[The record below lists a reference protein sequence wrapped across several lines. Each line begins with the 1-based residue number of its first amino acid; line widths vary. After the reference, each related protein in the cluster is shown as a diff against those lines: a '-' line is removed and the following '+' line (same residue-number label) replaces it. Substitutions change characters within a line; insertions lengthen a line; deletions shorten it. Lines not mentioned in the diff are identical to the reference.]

1 MRQKLVGDAIR
12 SPAMSDWGKMST
24 PTTVSAH
31 GAEIPVMG
39 FGTSG
44 LGRSA
49 AELVAIA
56 LRLGYRHIDTARKYG
71 TERGVGDG
79 IRASGVP
86 REEIF
91 LTTKVSHENLRP
103 ADFARSVETSLDE
116 LKVDYVDLLLIHWPN
131 PQIRLAECMAPLAAA
146 KREGLARHI
155 GVANFTVRLLEEAI
169 RACPEP
175 LVTNQV
181 ECHPY
186 LDQTKMIAALRQH
199 GMALTAHCPLG
210 RGRLMGDP
218 VLCAIAHQRK
228 KTLAQIA
235 LRWLIQQEIIAA
247 IPRSANPERIA
258 ENLDVFDFR
267 LTGEEMD
274 RISALRRP
282 DGRVANPAF
291 APQWD

>member
-1 MRQKLVGDAIR
+1 
-12 SPAMSDWGKMST
+12 MST

-31 GAEIPVMG
+31 GAEIPVLG

-44 LGRSA
+44 LGKSA

-79 IRASGVP
+79 VRASGVP

-103 ADFARSVETSLDE
+103 ADFARSIETSLDE
-116 LKVDYVDLLLIHWPN
+116 LQVDYVDLLLIHWPN
-131 PQIRLAECMAPLAAA
+131 SQIPIAECMAPLTAA
-146 KREGLARHI
+146 KREGFARHI
-155 GVANFTVRLLEEAI
+155 GVANFTVKLLEEAI

-186 LDQTKMIAALRQH
+186 LDQTRMIAALRQH

-218 VLCAIAHQRK
+218 VLAAIAHDRK
-228 KTLAQIA
+228 RTLAQVA

-247 IPRSANPERIA
+247 IPRSSNPERIA
-258 ENLDVFDFR
+258 ENLDVLDFR
-267 LTGEEMD
+267 LTADEMD
-274 RISALRRP
+274 RISALKRP
-282 DGRVANPAF
+282 TGRVANPAF
-291 APQWD
+291 SPVWD

>member
-1 MRQKLVGDAIR
+1 
-12 SPAMSDWGKMST
+12 MST

-31 GAEIPVMG
+31 GAEIPVLG
-39 FGTSG
+39 LGTSG
-44 LGRSA
+44 LGKSA

-91 LTTKVSHENLRP
+91 LTTKVSHENLR
-103 ADFARSVETSLDE
+103 ASDFARSVETSLGE
-116 LKVDYVDLLLIHWPN
+116 LQVDHVDLLLIHWPN
-131 PQIRLAECMAPLAAA
+131 PQIPLAESTAALAAA
-146 KREGLARHI
+146 KRGGFARHI
-155 GVANFTVRLLEEAI
+155 GVANFTVSLLEEAI

-210 RGRLMGDP
+210 RGRLIGDP
-218 VLCAIAHQRK
+218 VLTAIAQERK
-228 KTLAQIA
+228 RTLAQVA
-235 LRWLIQQEIIAA
+235 LRWLVQQEIIAA
-247 IPRSANPERIA
+247 IPRSSNPERIA

-267 LTGEEMD
+267 LTADEMD
-274 RISALRRP
+274 RISALKRP

-291 APQWD
+291 SPAWD

>member
-1 MRQKLVGDAIR
+1 
-12 SPAMSDWGKMST
+12 
-24 PTTVSAH
+24 
-31 GAEIPVMG
+31 MG

-44 LGRSA
+44 LGKSA
-49 AELVAIA
+49 AEIVAIA

-103 ADFARSVETSLDE
+103 ADFAYSVETSLGE
-116 LKVDYVDLLLIHWPN
+116 LQVDYVDLLLIHWPN
-131 PQIRLAECMAPLAAA
+131 LQIPVAECVAPLVAA

-155 GVANFTVRLLEEAI
+155 GVANFTVTLLEEAI
-169 RACPEP
+169 HASAEP

-186 LDQTKMIAALRQH
+186 LDQTKMMAALRRH
-199 GMALTAHCPLG
+199 GMVLTAHCPLG
-210 RGRLMGDP
+210 RGRLIGDP
-218 VLCAIAHQRK
+218 VLTEIARDRK

-247 IPRSANPERIA
+247 IPRSSNPERIA

-267 LTGEEMD
+267 LTAEEMN
-274 RISALRRP
+274 RISALARP
-282 DGRVANPAF
+282 NGRVANPAF
-291 APQWD
+291 SPVWD

>member
-1 MRQKLVGDAIR
+1 
-12 SPAMSDWGKMST
+12 MST
-24 PTTVSAH
+24 PATISAH

-39 FGTSG
+39 FGTSS
-44 LGRSA
+44 LGKDA

-56 LRLGYRHIDTARKYG
+56 LRLGYRHLDAARKYG

-103 ADFARSVETSLDE
+103 ADFAHSVETSLGE
-116 LKVDYVDLLLIHWPN
+116 LQVDYVDLLLIHWPN
-131 PQIRLAECMAPLAAA
+131 PKIPVADCMSPLAAA
-146 KREGLARHI
+146 KRAGLTRHI
-155 GVANFTVRLLEEAI
+155 GVANFNIKLLEEAI

-181 ECHPY
+181 ECHAY
-186 LDQTKMIAALRQH
+186 LDQSKMLTALRRH
-199 GMALTAHCPLG
+199 GMALTAHCPLA

-218 VLCAIAHQRK
+218 VLGEIAHDRK

-235 LRWLIQQEIIAA
+235 LRFLVQQEIVAP
-247 IPRSANPERIA
+247 IPRSSNPARIA

-267 LTGEEMD
+267 LTADEMA
-274 RISALRRP
+274 RIAALKRP
-282 DGRVANPAF
+282 NGRVANPAAY
-291 APQWD
+291 APEWD

>member
-1 MRQKLVGDAIR
+1 MT
-12 SPAMSDWGKMST
+12 T

-44 LGRSA
+44 LGKSA
-49 AELVAIA
+49 AEIVAIA

-91 LTTKVSHENLRP
+91 LTTKVSHESLRA
-103 ADFARSVETSLDE
+103 ADFARSVETSLSE
-116 LKVDYVDLLLIHWPN
+116 LQVDYVDLLLIHWPN
-131 PQIRLAECMAPLAAA
+131 PQIPVAECMGPLVAA
-146 KREGLARHI
+146 KRKGLARHI
-155 GVANFTVRLLEEAI
+155 GVANFTVKLLEEAI
-169 RACPEP
+169 RACSEP

-186 LDQTKMIAALRQH
+186 LDQTKMIAALRRH

-210 RGRLMGDP
+210 RGRLIGDP
-218 VLCAIAHQRK
+218 VLAAIAHERK

-235 LRWLIQQEIIAA
+235 LRWLIQQEIVAA
-247 IPRSANPERIA
+247 IPRSSRPERIA

-267 LTGEEMD
+267 LTAEEMD
-274 RISALRRP
+274 RISALARP

-291 APQWD
+291 SPVWD

>member
-24 PTTVSAH
+24 PATVSTH

-44 LGRSA
+44 LGRNA

-103 ADFARSVETSLDE
+103 AEFARSVETSLGE
-116 LKVDYVDLLLIHWPN
+116 LRVDHVDLLLIHWPN
-131 PQIRLAECMAPLAAA
+131 PQIPVAECMAPLAAA

-186 LDQTKMIAALRQH
+186 LDQTKMIAALWQH
-199 GMALTAHCPLG
+199 GMALTAYCPLG

-218 VLCAIAHQRK
+218 VLSAIAHQRK

>member
-1 MRQKLVGDAIR
+1 
-12 SPAMSDWGKMST
+12 MST
-24 PTTVSAH
+24 PTILSAH

-44 LGRSA
+44 LGNAA

-71 TERGVGDG
+71 TEHEVGEG
-79 IRASGVP
+79 IRASGVA
-86 REEIF
+86 RAEIF
-91 LTTKVSHENLRP
+91 LTTKVSHEDLRP
-103 ADFARSVETSLDE
+103 ADFARSVETSLGE
-116 LKVDYVDLLLIHWPN
+116 LEVDYVDLLLIHWPN
-131 PQIRLAECMAPLAAA
+131 PNIPVGDCVGPLVAA
-146 KREGLARHI
+146 KRAGLARHI
-155 GVANFTVRLLEEAI
+155 GVANFTVKLLKEVI

-186 LDQTKMIAALRQH
+186 LDQTRMLDALRRH
-199 GMALTAHCPLG
+199 GMVLTAHCPLA
-210 RGRLMGDP
+210 RGRLMGDA
-218 VLCAIAHQRK
+218 VLGEIAHARH

-235 LRWLIQQEIIAA
+235 LRYLVQQEIVAP
-247 IPRSANPERIA
+247 IPRSSNPARIA

-267 LTGEEMD
+267 LTADEMA
-274 RISALRRP
+274 RIAALKRP
-282 DGRVANPAF
+282 NGRIANPAF

>member
-1 MRQKLVGDAIR
+1 MT
-12 SPAMSDWGKMST
+12 T

-31 GAEIPVMG
+31 GAEIPVVG

-44 LGRSA
+44 LGKSA
-49 AELVAIA
+49 AEIVAIA

-103 ADFARSVETSLDE
+103 ADFARSVETSLSE
-116 LKVDYVDLLLIHWPN
+116 LQVDYVDLLLIHWPN
-131 PQIRLAECMAPLAAA
+131 PQIPVSECMAPLVAA

-155 GVANFTVRLLEEAI
+155 GVANFTVKLLEEAI
-169 RACPEP
+169 RASAEP

-186 LDQTKMIAALRQH
+186 LDQTKMNAALRRH

-210 RGRLMGDP
+210 RGRLIGDP
-218 VLCAIAHQRK
+218 VLTAIAHERK

-247 IPRSANPERIA
+247 IPRSSRPERIA

-267 LTGEEMD
+267 LTAEEMD
-274 RISALRRP
+274 RISALARP
-282 DGRVANPAF
+282 DGRVANPGF
-291 APQWD
+291 APHWD

>member
-1 MRQKLVGDAIR
+1 
-12 SPAMSDWGKMST
+12 MST
-24 PTTVSAH
+24 PTTVSAY

-44 LGRSA
+44 LGKSA
-49 AELVAIA
+49 AEIVAIA

-71 TERGVGDG
+71 TERAVGDG

-91 LTTKVSHENLRP
+91 LTTKVSHEHLRP
-103 ADFARSVETSLDE
+103 ADFARSVETSLGE
-116 LKVDYVDLLLIHWPN
+116 LQVDYVDLLLIHWPN
-131 PQIRLAECMAPLAAA
+131 PQIPVGECMAPLAAA
-146 KREGLARHI
+146 KREGLARHV
-155 GVANFTVRLLEEAI
+155 GVANFTVELLEEAI

-186 LDQTKMIAALRQH
+186 LDQTRMIAALRRH

-218 VLCAIAHQRK
+218 VLAAIALDRK

-247 IPRSANPERIA
+247 IPRSTNPERIA
-258 ENLDVFDFR
+258 ENLDVLDFR
-267 LTGEEMD
+267 LTAEEMD
-274 RISALRRP
+274 RISALARP

>member
-1 MRQKLVGDAIR
+1 MT
-12 SPAMSDWGKMST
+12 T

-44 LGRSA
+44 LGKSA
-49 AELVAIA
+49 AEIVAIA

-91 LTTKVSHENLRP
+91 LTTKVSHESLRA
-103 ADFARSVETSLDE
+103 ADFARSVETSLSE
-116 LKVDYVDLLLIHWPN
+116 LQVDHVDLLLIHWPN
-131 PQIRLAECMAPLAAA
+131 PQIPVAECMGPLVAA

-155 GVANFTVRLLEEAI
+155 GVANFTVKLLEEAI
-169 RACPEP
+169 QASAEP

-186 LDQTKMIAALRQH
+186 LDQTKMIAALRRH

-210 RGRLMGDP
+210 RGRLIGDP
-218 VLCAIAHQRK
+218 VLSAIAHERK

-235 LRWLIQQEIIAA
+235 LRWLIQQEIVAA
-247 IPRSANPERIA
+247 IPRSSRPERIA

-267 LTGEEMD
+267 LTAEEMD
-274 RISALRRP
+274 RISALARP

-291 APQWD
+291 SPVWD

>member
-1 MRQKLVGDAIR
+1 MT
-12 SPAMSDWGKMST
+12 T

-44 LGRSA
+44 LGKSA
-49 AELVAIA
+49 AEIVAIA

-103 ADFARSVETSLDE
+103 ADLARSVETSLSE
-116 LKVDYVDLLLIHWPN
+116 LQVDYVDLLLIHWPN
-131 PQIRLAECMAPLAAA
+131 PQIPVSECMAPLVAA

-155 GVANFTVRLLEEAI
+155 GVANFTVKLLEEAI
-169 RACPEP
+169 HASLEP

-186 LDQTKMIAALRQH
+186 LDQTKMIAALRRH

-210 RGRLMGDP
+210 RGRLIGDP
-218 VLCAIAHQRK
+218 VLSAIAHERK

-247 IPRSANPERIA
+247 IPRSSRPERIA

-267 LTGEEMD
+267 LTAEEMD
-274 RISALRRP
+274 RISALARP
-282 DGRVANPAF
+282 DGRVANPGF

>member
-1 MRQKLVGDAIR
+1 
-12 SPAMSDWGKMST
+12 MST
-24 PTTVSAH
+24 PATVAAN

-44 LGRSA
+44 LGKEA

-56 LRLGYRHIDTARKYG
+56 LRLGYRHLDTARRYG

-79 IRASGVP
+79 IRAAGVP

-91 LTTKVSHENLRP
+91 VTTKVSHENLHP
-103 ADFARSVETSLDE
+103 ADFARSVETSLGE
-116 LKVDYVDLLLIHWPN
+116 LQVDYVDLLLIHWPN
-131 PQIRLAECMAPLAAA
+131 PKMAIADCIGPLAAA
-146 KREGLARHI
+146 KRAGLTRHI
-155 GVANFTVRLLEEAI
+155 GVANFTIELLEQAI
-169 RACPEP
+169 SACPEP

-186 LDQTKMIAALRQH
+186 LDQTRMLAALQRH
-199 GMALTAHCPLG
+199 GMVLTAHCPLA
-210 RGRLMGDP
+210 RGRLMGDA
-218 VLCAIAHQRK
+218 VLGEIAHDRK

-235 LRWLIQQEIIAA
+235 LRWLVQQETVAP
-247 IPRSANPERIA
+247 IPRSSNPARIA

-267 LTGEEMD
+267 LTADEME
-274 RISALRRP
+274 RIAALKRP

>member
-1 MRQKLVGDAIR
+1 
-12 SPAMSDWGKMST
+12 MST
-24 PTTVSAH
+24 PATIAAH

-39 FGTSG
+39 FGTSS
-44 LGRSA
+44 LGNDA

-56 LRLGYRHIDTARKYG
+56 LRLGYRHLDAARKYG

-86 REEIF
+86 REDIF

-103 ADFARSVETSLDE
+103 ADFARSVEKSLGE
-116 LKVDYVDLLLIHWPN
+116 LQVDHVDLLLIHWPN
-131 PQIRLAECMAPLAAA
+131 PKIPVGDCMGPLAAA
-146 KREGLARHI
+146 KRAGLARHI
-155 GVANFTVRLLEEAI
+155 GVANFTVELLEEAI
-169 RACPEP
+169 SACPEP

-186 LDQTKMIAALRQH
+186 LDQTRMLAALRRH
-199 GMALTAHCPLG
+199 GMALTAHCPLA

-218 VLCAIAHQRK
+218 VLGEIAHARHR
-228 KTLAQIA
+228 TLAQVA
-235 LRWLIQQEIIAA
+235 LRWLVQQEIVAA
-247 IPRSANPERIA
+247 IPRSANPARIA

-267 LTGEEMD
+267 LTADEMD
-274 RISALRRP
+274 RVSALKRP
-282 DGRVANPAF
+282 HGRVANPAF

>member
-1 MRQKLVGDAIR
+1 
-12 SPAMSDWGKMST
+12 MST
-24 PTTVSAH
+24 PTTISAH

-44 LGRSA
+44 LGGDA

-56 LRLGYRHIDTARKYG
+56 LRLGYRHLDTARKYG

-79 IRASGVP
+79 IRASGVS
-86 REEIF
+86 RAKIF

-103 ADFARSVETSLDE
+103 ADFVRSVETSLGE
-116 LKVDYVDLLLIHWPN
+116 LQVDHVDLLLIHWPN
-131 PQIRLAECMAPLAAA
+131 PKIPIADCIGPLAAA
-146 KREGLARHI
+146 KRAGLTRHI
-155 GVANFTVRLLEEAI
+155 GVANFTTGLLEQAI

-181 ECHPY
+181 ECHAY
-186 LDQTKMIAALRQH
+186 LDQSKMLEALRHH
-199 GMALTAHCPLG
+199 GMALTAYCPLA

-218 VLCAIAHQRK
+218 VLGEIAHDRK

-235 LRWLIQQEIIAA
+235 LRFLVQQEIVAP
-247 IPRSANPERIA
+247 IPRSSNPARIA

-267 LTGEEMD
+267 LTADEME
-274 RISALRRP
+274 RIAALKRP
-282 DGRVANPAF
+282 NGRVANPAF

>member
-1 MRQKLVGDAIR
+1 
-12 SPAMSDWGKMST
+12 MSA
-24 PTTVSAH
+24 PTISAH
-31 GAEIPVMG
+31 GAGIPVMG
-39 FGTSG
+39 FGTSS
-44 LGRSA
+44 LGKDA

-56 LRLGYRHIDTARKYG
+56 LRLGYRHLDAARKYG

-103 ADFARSVETSLDE
+103 ADFARSVETSLGE
-116 LKVDYVDLLLIHWPN
+116 LQVDYVDLLLIHWPN
-131 PQIRLAECMAPLAAA
+131 PKIPVADCMGPLAAA
-146 KREGLARHI
+146 RRAGLTRHI
-155 GVANFTVRLLEEAI
+155 GVANFNIKLLEEAI

-181 ECHPY
+181 ECHAY
-186 LDQTKMIAALRQH
+186 LDQSRMLAALRRH
-199 GMALTAHCPLG
+199 GMALTAYCPLA

-218 VLCAIAHQRK
+218 VLGEIAHDRK

-235 LRWLIQQEIIAA
+235 LRWLVQQEIVAP
-247 IPRSANPERIA
+247 IPRSSNPARIA

-267 LTGEEMD
+267 LTADEMA
-274 RISALRRP
+274 RIAALKRP
-282 DGRVANPAF
+282 NGRVANPAAY
-291 APQWD
+291 APEWD